1 MRVTFDSNKTDS
13 PNGPKK
19 KTNKKQNKLMTIV
32 ITILIVIKMV
42 YKALRIAK

>member
-19 KTNKKQNKLMTIV
+19 TNKSKTKQTNGNSYNNINCNKNSI
-32 ITILIVIKMV
+32 
-42 YKALRIAK
+42 